1 MSTVA
6 IDDWAM
12 LAIVITICAA
22 LAGLLWW
29 SGSGDDDAA

>member
-12 LAIVITICAA
+12 LAIVITICVA
-22 LAGLLWW
+22 LAGLPWW
-29 SGSGDDDAA
+29 SGSDDGAA

>member
-29 SGSGDDDAA
+29 SGSDDGAA